1 MSSNDCRRYLSLL
14 VSKPWLLPFVLWLE
28 GRGEFNAR
36 DMALGV
42 GVRTPIARRVLWWFT
57 KFGIV
62 EKKVIDERAYYKT
75 TDIGKKLVHC
85 TINATIVSRKGL
97 LLDYGKEYI
106 IVYARR
112 TRISWY
118 TVPKEIVDRVQ
129 KILANAPNAV
139 FRIKDLSLSTSLP
152 QKLIVRALRVLS
164 ILGKVEKTPEGFTV
178 RS

>member
-28 GRGEFNAR
+28 GKGEFNAR

-62 EKKVIDERAYYKT
+62 EKKVIDERVYYKT

-85 TINATIVSRKGL
+85 TMNATIVSRKGL

-152 QKLIVRALRVLS
+152 QKLVVRALRVLS

>member
-1 MSSNDCRRYLSLL
+1 MSSNDCRKYLSLL

-28 GRGEFNAR
+28 GRGEFSAR

-62 EKKVIDERAYYKT
+62 EKRVIGERVYYRV
-75 TDIGKKLVHC
+75 TDIGKKLVYC
-85 TINATIVSRKGL
+85 TIDATIVSRKGL

-106 IVYARR
+106 VVYAKR

-118 TVPKEIVDRVQ
+118 TVPKEIVDKVQ
-129 KILANAPNAV
+129 RTLANAPNAIFKV
-139 FRIKDLSLSTSLP
+139 KDLSLSTSLP
-152 QKLIVRALRVLS
+152 QKLVVRALRVLS
-164 ILGKVEKTPEGFTV
+164 ILGRVKRTPEGFKA

>member
-62 EKKVIDERAYYKT
+62 EKKVIDERVYYKI
-75 TDIGKKLVHC
+75 TDVGKKLVYC

-97 LLDYGKEYI
+97 LIDYGKEYI

-139 FRIKDLSLSTSLP
+139 FRIKDLSLSTSLS
-152 QKLIVRALRVLS
+152 QKLVVRALRVLS
-164 ILGKVEKTPEGFTV
+164 ILGKVRRTPEGFIA